1 MQFTV
6 SLLRFPYCVGHKAYL
21 LEVARL
27 LAAGDSE
34 VPVLFKAFHCK
45 CNFQFIWDDE
55 SFSPVNSP
63 EVP

>member
-6 SLLRFPYCVGHKAYL
+6 SLLRFPYCVGHKVYL

-34 VPVLFKAFHCK
+34 VPVLFKAFIA
-45 CNFQFIWDDE
+45 NAI
-55 SFSPVNSP
+55 FSLFGMMRVSHHVNSP